1 MILNINE
8 HIKFLK
14 QLVLIIG
21 LFFSFNISA
30 QKDTLCLDEN
40 DNLISKE
47 FFYKK
52 INSKI
57 YHGLRFETD
66 TLVLLKSRFNFYVGE
81 LKPIVKNQLFKL
93 LRSRHQI
100 DTSKT
105 LVIHYLDTL
114 RAKSEYAKKNAV
126 IYYDSLNRVIKPI
139 IKSTSIIDGVKFDFS
154 NFHKTVK
161 HEHIQNYKSFIKL
174 NRRCVRQY
182 KNYKNEVLV
191 FHFYNFNNGHPNEV
205 KELTWYKDYSSLLKK
220 LFFHEYTK
228 TDFLIIKPSG
238 EFIVGYPDS
247 DFYNSHVSFKNLL
260 ILENWDKIK
269 INFKKEYET
278 VNIITE

>member
-66 TLVLLKSRFNFYVGE
+66 TLVLLKSRFKSANWS
-81 LKPIVKNQLFKL
+81 QL
-93 LRSRHQI
+93 
-100 DTSKT
+100 
-105 LVIHYLDTL
+105 
-114 RAKSEYAKKNAV
+114 
-126 IYYDSLNRVIKPI
+126 
-139 IKSTSIIDGVKFDFS
+139 
-154 NFHKTVK
+154 
-161 HEHIQNYKSFIKL
+161 
-174 NRRCVRQY
+174 
-182 KNYKNEVLV
+182 
-191 FHFYNFNNGHPNEV
+191 
-205 KELTWYKDYSSLLKK
+205 
-220 LFFHEYTK
+220 
-228 TDFLIIKPSG
+228 
-238 EFIVGYPDS
+238 
-247 DFYNSHVSFKNLL
+247 
-260 ILENWDKIK
+260 
-269 INFKKEYET
+269 
-278 VNIITE
+278 